1 MVSYNN
7 IQNQQKNK
15 DKDMLKKV
23 DVVVFDFDG
32 TLSASDSNFE
42 FYKYCFKHSIRPW
55 LFLPLSL
62 VCLINAVFDYKSM
75 WWREKVRLF
84 MTPKMVRDFSQEV
97 VKLHKLNRFGWSKS
111 QVAKERKNGNIVILI
126 SASPDYLIPQ
136 LVDDMKFDVVLCSQ
150 MDKDKPYKYKFMCW
164 GKNKI
169 IALDNWAKENKV
181 IPNVVR
187 AYSDSKRSDMPIME
201 IAKEQ
206 VWIDKKTGLRKS

>member
-1 MVSYNN
+1 
-7 IQNQQKNK
+7 
-15 DKDMLKKV
+15 MLKKV